1 MASSPATGAVARAWA
16 WLLPKYMICA
26 ATHFA
31 YLGQSAVMRSKGLK
45 PSEPPMP

>member
-1 MASSPATGAVARAWA
+1 MSTHLTLPAELTI
-16 WLLPKYMICA
+16 YMICA